1 MIKIMKASAGSGKTF
16 NLAKTYI
23 RLLLEGGERYSYR
36 HILAVTFTNKATD
49 EMKSRILKE
58 LHVLSE
64 DPQASPYHEDF
75 LPLFNDESLL
85 RAKAAEALSDI
96 LHDYGAF
103 SVSTIDRFFQQ
114 TLKAFSREIGQFA
127 SYQVELDKDSLVSE
141 SVDRLLDS
149 LSEEDKP
156 LLDWLKNSVLEDLRE
171 GRRYNLE
178 KKLKEV
184 AMTLKSDEHRAAVEE
199 YSVDDRKACSKE
211 NILRTKRGIKEVLD
225 KFRGGVKA
233 AAAGFVEGCAAAG
246 IGERD
251 FSGSTFSQV
260 FAAAVSKGRELPK
273 PPSEALL
280 KRADDF
286 SLWFRKG
293 DRERFAGLEGVL
305 MPLLRDY
312 VAMFGDP
319 LRVALTAKKVSE
331 NLNEMGIARE
341 LYKEFDGLLKEK
353 NVLSLDDSNTLLRDI
368 IDGSDAPFIYEK
380 TGVRYEHFLLDEF
393 QDTSRIQWDNFRPL
407 LRESNDNGRENLL
420 VGDVKQSIYR
430 WRGSDWNMMDSE
442 VQQEFPGSEVEPLR
456 GNYRSLGNLVEFNNG
471 FFPFAAAFLDSI
483 PGGEGKVSG
492 IYSDVGQTVE
502 SKDSRDGIVEAL
514 FCGQD
519 EELQAVLDTVR
530 KVHAQGARYGDVTV
544 LVRKNEQGSQV
555 AEFLM
560 DNGIKVVS
568 DDSLR
573 LKSSVVVRQLVSLL
587 SSAGSEEDPVG
598 SYLAQELGIDTAR
611 ITSMSLFGLCE
622 GILRM
627 LREKDREVF
636 DSETRYIQSFMDL
649 VSDHVSLDGNELGSF
664 LRSWGESDPKIS
676 SPSDPDSVRVMTIH
690 KAKGL
695 EFQYVVFPFAEQTGL
710 FHPEKR
716 WVRPDTMGT
725 ELEGLLD
732 GVYHV
737 SLQEPSKDNS
747 LFKDAGMKEQ
757 KLQFIDN
764 INTFYVALTRAV
776 AGMTVISEMPPQE
789 CICAAKEGLPFAY
802 KDFSQVLYGYL
813 CSREGGKGF
822 EVEETD
828 ASVRFSKGTVP
839 DFNGGSGGAE
849 TAEEAILASY
859 RSWPLNP
866 GDGDPGTDV
875 RERGRLKFRADSVDF
890 FSDEARADRSLR
902 ERGTVLHG
910 ILSKVTV
917 PSDLP
922 SAVREAFEAGEISGE
937 KECLDLLAPAV
948 ASHPEW
954 FPQDG
959 SCVLAETSLVDDDG
973 QVYRPDRVIIRDGE
987 VTVVDYKFGEKNPRY
1002 RRQVDR
1008 YASIYRKMGYGK
1020 VSAAIWY
1027 VISGEVE

>member
-127 SYQVELDKDSLVSE
+127 SYQVELDKDSLVAE

-280 KRADDF
+280 KRVDDF
-286 SLWFRKG
+286 SLWFRKA

-502 SKDSRDGIVEAL
+502 SKDSREGIVGDHLDAVVH
-514 FCGQD
+514 
-519 EELQAVLDTVR
+519 EE
-530 KVHAQGARYGDVTV
+530 
-544 LVRKNEQGSQV
+544 
-555 AEFLM
+555 
-560 DNGIKVVS
+560 
-568 DDSLR
+568 
-573 LKSSVVVRQLVSLL
+573 
-587 SSAGSEEDPVG
+587 
-598 SYLAQELGIDTAR
+598 
-611 ITSMSLFGLCE
+611 
-622 GILRM
+622 
-627 LREKDREVF
+627 
-636 DSETRYIQSFMDL
+636 
-649 VSDHVSLDGNELGSF
+649 
-664 LRSWGESDPKIS
+664 
-676 SPSDPDSVRVMTIH
+676 
-690 KAKGL
+690 
-695 EFQYVVFPFAEQTGL
+695 
-710 FHPEKR
+710 
-716 WVRPDTMGT
+716 
-725 ELEGLLD
+725 
-732 GVYHV
+732 
-737 SLQEPSKDNS
+737 
-747 LFKDAGMKEQ
+747 
-757 KLQFIDN
+757 
-764 INTFYVALTRAV
+764 
-776 AGMTVISEMPPQE
+776 
-789 CICAAKEGLPFAY
+789 
-802 KDFSQVLYGYL
+802 
-813 CSREGGKGF
+813 
-822 EVEETD
+822 
-828 ASVRFSKGTVP
+828 
-839 DFNGGSGGAE
+839 
-849 TAEEAILASY
+849 
-859 RSWPLNP
+859 
-866 GDGDPGTDV
+866 
-875 RERGRLKFRADSVDF
+875 FRH
-890 FSDEARADRSLR
+890 L
-902 ERGTVLHG
+902 
-910 ILSKVTV
+910 
-917 PSDLP
+917 
-922 SAVREAFEAGEISGE
+922 
-937 KECLDLLAPAV
+937 
-948 ASHPEW
+948 
-954 FPQDG
+954 
-959 SCVLAETSLVDDDG
+959 
-973 QVYRPDRVIIRDGE
+973 
-987 VTVVDYKFGEKNPRY
+987 
-1002 RRQVDR
+1002 
-1008 YASIYRKMGYGK
+1008 
-1020 VSAAIWY
+1020 
-1027 VISGEVE
+1027 